1 MSSRRAPHAVNLP
14 KSGLAGSALAF
25 ANAVQAALER
35 LTSVRLTVV
44 DAVPDLPPASA
55 WANRQI
61 IVRDIDGAGTAGIA
75 TALDGAW
82 IDHNGGAL

>member
-1 MSSRRAPHAVNLP
+1 MKIAF
-14 KSGLAGSALAF
+14 SGLTGPVLNF
-25 ANAVQAALER
+25 ANAVQAAFDK

-44 DAVPDLPPASA
+44 DTVSDLPPASA
-55 WANRQI
+55 WINRQI
-61 IVRDIDGAGTAGIA
+61 IVRDIDGAGVAGIA

>member
-1 MSSRRAPHAVNLP
+1 MKIAF
-14 KSGLAGSALAF
+14 SGLTGPVLNF
-25 ANAVQAALER
+25 ANAVQAAFDK

-44 DAVPDLPPASA
+44 DTVSDLPPASA

>member
-1 MSSRRAPHAVNLP
+1 MTLP
-14 KSGLAGSALAF
+14 KSGLTGPFLNF
-25 ANAVQAALER
+25 ANAVQRALEL

-44 DAVPDLPPASA
+44 GSVSDLPPASA
-55 WANRQI
+55 WTNRQI

-75 TALDGAW
+75 TSLDGAW

>member
-1 MSSRRAPHAVNLP
+1 MSLP
-14 KSGLAGSALAF
+14 KSGLSGPVLNF
-25 ANAVQAALER
+25 ANAAQAAFER

-44 DAVPDLPPASA
+44 DAAPDLPPASA

-61 IVRDIDGAGTAGIA
+61 IVRDIDGAGTKGIA

-82 IDHNGGAL
+82 IDHMGATIA

>member
-1 MSSRRAPHAVNLP
+1 MSLP
-14 KSGLAGSALAF
+14 KSGLAGPALNF
-25 ANAVQAALER
+25 ANAVQQAFEL

-44 DAVPDLPPASA
+44 DAVSDLPPASA

>member
-1 MSSRRAPHAVNLP
+1 MNLP
-14 KSGLAGSALAF
+14 KSGLTGPVLNF
-25 ANAVQAALER
+25 ANAVQSALER

-44 DAVPDLPPASA
+44 AVGSDLPNASA

-75 TALDGAW
+75 TSLDGAW
-82 IDHNGGAL
+82 LDHTGATIA

>member
-1 MSSRRAPHAVNLP
+1 MSLP
-14 KSGLAGSALAF
+14 KSGLVGPVLSF

-44 DAVPDLPPASA
+44 DAVSDLPNASA

-61 IVRDIDGAGTAGIA
+61 IVRDIDGAGTKGIA
-75 TALDGAW
+75 TAIDGAW

>member
-1 MSSRRAPHAVNLP
+1 MSLP
-14 KSGLAGSALAF
+14 KSGLVGPVLSF

-35 LTSVRLTVV
+35 LASVRLTVV
-44 DAVPDLPPASA
+44 DAVSDLPNASA

-61 IVRDIDGAGTAGIA
+61 IVRDIDGAGTKGIA
-75 TALDGAW
+75 TAIDGAW

>member
-1 MSSRRAPHAVNLP
+1 MKIAF
-14 KSGLAGSALAF
+14 SGLTGPVLNF
-25 ANAVQAALER
+25 ANAVQQAFER

-44 DAVPDLPPASA
+44 DSVSDLPPASA

-61 IVRDIDGAGTAGIA
+61 IVRDIDGAGTKGIA
-75 TALDGAW
+75 TAIDGAW